1 MKRWYLS
8 AGILAAVLGLFIII
22 FPTFW
27 INLVVI
33 ILGLGAV
40 GYGIYNLKFSK
51 DVIEDELYKKITM
64 IKSIVSI
71 VIGVMSVL
79 FPLAISNAAWTV
91 MKIILIIYLISIA
104 AVGFFSVSLLKYTD
118 IDRKKYIFEN
128 LIMLGIAVVLILL
141 SPKTLGVA
149 IIRIVGIVA
158 MVGGAGLIAFELIT
172 KNKEIV
178 VAEVEVKDSNEA
190 EVSEESKTADS
201 VTEE

>member
-190 EVSEESKTADS
+190 EVSEESNTADS